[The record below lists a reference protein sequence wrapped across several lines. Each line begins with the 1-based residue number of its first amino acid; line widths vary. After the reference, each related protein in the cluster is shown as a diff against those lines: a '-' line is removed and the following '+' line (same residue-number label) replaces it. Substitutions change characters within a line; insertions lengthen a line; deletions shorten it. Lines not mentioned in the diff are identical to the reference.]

1 MEIHLKF
8 PFLASRIY
16 IKPWLNVAREKLF
29 LLQEER
35 LAKKSLLRFK
45 NRLTVQKEV
54 LPRSSRI
61 SPSATEEEQKRKKLV
76 TRWETALQKKEWYS
90 AELPANRKKSNV
102 PSKEQFSHTC
112 FLNGP
117 ISCGGKGSKED
128 IFSPFPTIWKL
139 QSFAFWND
147 HHAEKEREHGTV
159 CFIVREFNWSS
170 FPLSNNARRGGEGDL
185 IPAGDLR
192 NTKIPFPSI

>member
-8 PFLASRIY
+8 LFLASRIY
-16 IKPWLNVAREKLF
+16 IKPWLNGAREKFF

-35 LAKKSLLRFK
+35 LAKKSLLLFK

-54 LPRSSRI
+54 LPRPSRI

-76 TRWETALQKKEWYS
+76 TRWETALQKREWYS
-90 AELPANRKKSNV
+90 SELPAIRKKSNV

-117 ISCGGKGSKED
+117 ISCGGKRFQGGY
-128 IFSPFPTIWKL
+128 F
-139 QSFAFWND
+139 QSISNYMKTPEFCFLKWPPCRKRKRTWNRLLYC
-147 HHAEKEREHGTV
+147 KR
-159 CFIVREFNWSS
+159 F
-170 FPLSNNARRGGEGDL
+170 
-185 IPAGDLR
+185 
-192 NTKIPFPSI
+192 